1 MVRANPVDNRTAHP
15 ACGRQTVRGYGRSM
29 RITIAGGHGQ
39 IAQHLERQLTA
50 AGHEAVGVVRNP
62 DHVADLEANGAE
74 AVVLDL
80 EVASVA
86 DVARALDGSHA
97 AVFAA
102 GGGPN
107 SGVER
112 KETVDKGAAVLL
124 ADAAEQAGVRRYV
137 MVSSMGTESA
147 DPDSDEV
154 FQVYLR
160 AKKAADDDLRG
171 RDLDWTIV
179 RPGRLTDEPASG
191 RIQVGTL
198 SRGKIPRADV
208 ATVLAE
214 ALSTE
219 GTIGATFDLLAGHQT
234 IEAALAGL

>member
-1 MVRANPVDNRTAHP
+1 
-15 ACGRQTVRGYGRSM
+15 M
-29 RITIAGGHGQ
+29 RVVIAGGHGQ
-39 IAQHLERQLTA
+39 IARHLERVLA
-50 AGHEAVGVVRNP
+50 ERGHSPVGIVRNP
-62 DHVADLEANGAE
+62 DHVADLEAAGAE

-80 EVASVA
+80 EHTDVAAVA
-86 DVARALDGSHA
+86 DVLRGADAV
-97 AVFAA
+97 VFAA
-102 GGGPN
+102 GGGPD

-198 SRGKIPRADV
+198 SRGTIPRADV

-214 ALSTE
+214 ALTTE